1 MDGLLVLVALIP
13 IALLILAIITAA
25 RTGSIA
31 REVDALRKEL
41 GALRKLLGEQ
51 GAEPRVTV
59 PPSVAPPPPVVPPT
73 PAQPP
78 VAPTGPWYTGMNE
91 PAPRVFEAPANGP
104 AEEKADQRQPSP
116 RIVVT
121 QTNAPTP
128 AAAAVQ
134 PVVAAPRPQRPPA
147 PPGPPQKGARER
159 FLDNNPDL
167 EKFIGENLI
176 NKIGIAILV
185 LGLGFLMR
193 YAIGKNYINEV
204 GRVLIGVGAG
214 AVLMYIAHRLRNKI
228 RAFSSVLLAGGLSV
242 LYFTIAIAFH
252 QYGLFSQPQA
262 FAIMVVITA
271 LAVAFSVA
279 YDRRELAVIALIG
292 GFGAPFM
299 VSTGQG
305 NFKMLFTYLLILD
318 VGMLVLAFLKRWN
331 IVHLVAYGLTLI
343 VFGGWAAGPYT
354 GLEPR
359 PWAWGF
365 VFATCFHLVFFAMAV
380 GYNLRHRLQF
390 RPLEFGLLVS
400 NTAGYY
406 AAGIHF
412 LSDAERYANPKW
424 TGLFTASLG
433 LFHAVFAFVFYRRQQ
448 VPRNLV
454 LLLIGLALTLCTLA
468 VPVQLEGYTITLFWA
483 AEAVLLVWFAQR
495 AGLPLVQR
503 GAVIVAVLGLIS
515 LMMDLDAFYNFL
527 RPELPPIV
535 NAGWITGM
543 VVVASMVALWW
554 LWNEQATKDPALM
567 QRIIP
572 GVGLQPFATAALIIA
587 IGLGYLVNLLELRN
601 QSAKLLSND
610 GVRMATMIF
619 TLVYGLGVEFFT
631 RKQGPLVRR
640 VVFALGAL
648 VLVVYITGF
657 YLASMTSLG
666 ETLLGSARGF
676 GIHYVALGCCV
687 LLVVRMALLART
699 VIPRPSPGWNI
710 YLWAMCAY
718 LVVLAS
724 QELDHVMV
732 LVNNEPGQSMFAVLH
747 KARRAG
753 YPILWGIGS
762 FLFMWYGM
770 RNKLKTVRIIALV
783 LFGITLVKLFLFDLR
798 GISEG
803 GKVAAFICLGILLL
817 VVSFMYNK
825 LKGLFV
831 DDSEALSDRAQ
842 SRTVEP

>member
-1 MDGLLVLVALIP
+1 MEGLVVLLALIP
-13 IALLILAIITAA
+13 VALLILAIVTAS

-41 GALRKLLGEQ
+41 AAMRKLLGEQ
-51 GAEPRVTV
+51 GAAPRVTV
-59 PPSVAPPPPVVPPT
+59 PPAVAPPPPVAPPA
-73 PAQPP
+73 PAPPP
-78 VAPTGPWYTGMNE
+78 VAAPEPWYTGMQE
-91 PAPRVFEAPANGP
+91 PMPRVLEASTSGP
-104 AEEKADQRQPSP
+104 AEVKPDHAQSP
-116 RIVVT
+116 PRVVVT
-121 QTNAPTP
+121 RSSAPAP
-128 AAAAVQ
+128 MAEVVR
-134 PVVAAPRPQRPPA
+134 PVVAAPPPPRPPT
-147 PPGPPQKGARER
+147 PPPPPRKGAWER
-159 FLDNNPDL
+159 FLESNPDL

-214 AVLMYIAHRLRNKI
+214 ATLMYIAHRLRTKL

-242 LYFTIAIAFH
+242 LYFTITIAYQ
-252 QYGLFSQPQA
+252 QYELFTQPQA

-271 LAVAFSVA
+271 LAVVFSVA

-292 GFGAPFM
+292 GFAAPFM
-299 VSTGQG
+299 VSKGDG
-305 NFKMLFTYLLILD
+305 NFKVLFTYLLILD
-318 VGMLVLAFLKRWN
+318 AGMLVLALIKRWN

-343 VFGGWAAGPYT
+343 VFGAWAAGPYT

-359 PWAWGF
+359 PWSWGF

-380 GYNLRHRLQF
+380 VYNLRHRLQF

-406 AAGIHF
+406 AAGMHF
-412 LSDAERYANPKW
+412 LSDAELYAHPKW
-424 TGLFTASLG
+424 TGLFTAALG

-503 GAVIVAVLGLIS
+503 GAVIVALLGLIS
-515 LMMDLDAFYNFL
+515 LLMDIDAFYNFL
-527 RPELPPIV
+527 RPELPPLV

-554 LWNEQATKDPALM
+554 LWKRQDARGDELAM
-567 QRIIP
+567 RIVP
-572 GVGLQPFATAALIIA
+572 GVGLKPFATTALVIA
-587 IGLGYLVNLLELRN
+587 IGLGYLLNLLELRN

-610 GVRMATMIF
+610 GVRMATMVF
-619 TLVYGLGVEFFT
+619 TLLYALGVDFFT
-631 RKQGPLVRR
+631 RKEAVFVRR
-640 VVFALGAL
+640 VVFALAAL
-648 VLVVYITGF
+648 VLVVYVTGF
-657 YLASMTSLG
+657 YQASRTSL
-666 ETLLGSARGF
+666 EEMLLGSARGF
-676 GIHYVALGCCV
+676 GIHYAALACCV
-687 LLVVRMALLART
+687 VLVVRTALLART
-699 VIPRPSPGWNI
+699 VVPRPSQGWSI

-724 QELDHVMV
+724 QELDHLMV
-732 LVNNEPGQSMFAVLH
+732 LVNHEPGQSMMTALR

-753 YPILWGIGS
+753 YPILWGVGS

-783 LFGITLVKLFLFDLR
+783 LFGITLVKLFMFDLR

-831 DDSEALSDRAQ
+831 DDGEA
-842 SRTVEP
+842 VKP

>member
-1 MDGLLVLVALIP
+1 MEGLVVLLALIP
-13 IALLILAIITAA
+13 IALLVLAIVTASRA
-25 RTGSIA
+25 GSIA
-31 REVDALRKEL
+31 REVDALRKEV

-51 GAEPRVTV
+51 GAGPQVTV
-59 PPSVAPPPPVVPPT
+59 PPAVAPPAPVVPPIT
-73 PAQPP
+73 QPPP
-78 VAPTGPWYTGMNE
+78 VAAPEPWYTGTQE
-91 PAPRVFEAPANGP
+91 PAPRVFEAPTSGP
-104 AEEKADQRQPSP
+104 AEVKADHAHPPP

-121 QTNAPTP
+121 QTDAPRP
-128 AAAAVQ
+128 MADAVR
-134 PVVAAPRPQRPPA
+134 PVVAGPPPQRPPA
-147 PPGPPQKGARER
+147 PPQKGAWER

-204 GRVLIGVGAG
+204 GRVLIGVGSG
-214 AVLMYIAHRLRNKI
+214 AALMYIAHRLRTKL

-242 LYFTIAIAFH
+242 LYFTITIAYQ
-252 QYGLFSQPQA
+252 QYGLFTQPQA

-271 LAVAFSVA
+271 LAVVFSVA

-292 GFGAPFM
+292 GFAAPFM
-299 VSTGQG
+299 VSSGDG
-305 NFKMLFTYLLILD
+305 NFKVLFTYLLILD
-318 VGMLVLAFLKRWN
+318 AGMLVLALLKRWN

-343 VFGGWAAGPYT
+343 VFGAWAVGPYT

-359 PWAWGF
+359 PWSWGF
-365 VFATCFHLVFFAMAV
+365 VFATGFHLVFFVMAV

-406 AAGIHF
+406 AAGMHF
-412 LSDAERYANPKW
+412 LSDAELYAHPKW
-424 TGLFTASLG
+424 TGLFTAVLG
-433 LFHAVFAFVFYRRQQ
+433 LFHAVFAFVFYHRQQ

-503 GAVIVAVLGLIS
+503 GALIVALLGLVS
-515 LMMDLDAFYNFL
+515 LLMDLDAFYNFL

-554 LWNEQATKDPALM
+554 LWSRHSAKGDELAM
-567 QRIIP
+567 RIIP
-572 GVGLQPFATAALIIA
+572 GVGQQPFATGALIIA

-610 GVRMATMIF
+610 GVRMATMAF
-619 TLVYGLGVEFFT
+619 TLLYLLGVELFV
-631 RKQGPLVRR
+631 RKQPKLVRG
-640 VVFALGAL
+640 VILALSAL
-648 VLVVYITGF
+648 VLIVYITGF
-657 YLASMTSLG
+657 YAASMASLG
-666 ETLLGSARGF
+666 EQLSGEARGF
-676 GIHYVALGCCV
+676 GMHYVALVLCVV
-687 LLVVRMALLART
+687 LLVRVALLARA
-699 VIPRPSPGWNI
+699 VITRPSSSWTV

-724 QELDHVMV
+724 QELDHLMV
-732 LVNNEPGQSMFAVLH
+732 LVNHEPGQSMMGALH

-753 YPILWGIGS
+753 YPILWGVGS

-770 RNKLKTVRIIALV
+770 RNKLKMVRIIALV

-803 GKVAAFICLGILLL
+803 GKVAAFICLGVLLL

-831 DDSEALSDRAQ
+831 DDSEA
-842 SRTVEP
+842 VKP

>member
-1 MDGLLVLVALIP
+1 MEGLVVLLALIP

-25 RTGSIA
+25 RTGAMA
-31 REVDALRKEL
+31 RDLDELRKEVS
-41 GALRKLLGEQ
+41 ALRKLLGEQ
-51 GAEPRVTV
+51 GAAPRVTV
-59 PPSVAPPPPVVPPT
+59 PRVPAPPAQAPQPVAASEPGYYGLSQPTPRVVDAAQPAATEVKVENAVPP
-73 PAQPP
+73 
-78 VAPTGPWYTGMNE
+78 
-91 PAPRVFEAPANGP
+91 
-104 AEEKADQRQPSP
+104 P

-121 QTNAPTP
+121 QTSSVKAQPEV
-128 AAAAVQ
+128 AR
-134 PVVAAPRPQRPPA
+134 PVVDAPPQQRPPA
-147 PPGPPQKGARER
+147 PPPPQKGAWER

-185 LGLGFLMR
+185 LGLGFLVNLAIAHE
-193 YAIGKNYINEV
+193 YIGKV
-204 GRVLIGVGAG
+204 GQVLLGIGAG
-214 AVLMYIAHRLRNKI
+214 AVLMVIAHRLRKKL
-228 RAFSSVLLAGGLSV
+228 RAFSSVLVAGGLSV
-242 LYFTIAIAFH
+242 LYFTIYIGF
-252 QYGLFSQPQA
+252 QEYDLFTQVQA

-271 LAVAFSVA
+271 LAVVFAVA
-279 YDRRELAVIALIG
+279 YDRRELAVIALLG

-299 VSTGQG
+299 VSKGDG
-305 NFKMLFTYLLILD
+305 NFKVLFTYLLILD
-318 VGMLVLAFLKRWN
+318 AGMLVLALIKRWN

-343 VFGGWAAGPYT
+343 VFGAWAAGPYT

-359 PWAWGF
+359 PWSWGF
-365 VFATCFHLVFFAMAV
+365 VFATGFHLVFFAMAV
-380 GYNLRHRLQF
+380 GYNLRHNLQF

-406 AAGIHF
+406 AAGMHF
-412 LSDAERYANPKW
+412 LSDAERYASPKW
-424 TGLFTASLG
+424 TGLFTAALG
-433 LFHAVFAFVFYRRQQ
+433 LFHAVFAFILYRRQQ

-468 VPVQLEGYTITLFWA
+468 VPVQLQGYTITLFWA
-483 AEAVLLVWFAQR
+483 AEAMLLVWFAQR

-515 LMMDLDAFYNFL
+515 LLMDLDAFYNYL
-527 RPELPPIV
+527 RPELPPIA
-535 NAGWITGM
+535 NAGWVTGM
-543 VVVASMVALWW
+543 VVVLSMVGLWW
-554 LWNEQATKDPALM
+554 LWSRQVAKGEEGM
-567 QRIIP
+567 RIMP
-572 GVGLQPFATAALIIA
+572 GVGLKPFATMALVIA

-601 QSAKLLSND
+601 QGAKLLSNE
-610 GVRMATMIF
+610 GVRMATMVF
-619 TLVYGLGVEFFT
+619 TLLYVLGVEFFT
-631 RKQGPLVRR
+631 RKQGMLVRR
-640 VVFALGAL
+640 VVFAVAAL
-648 VLVVYITGF
+648 VLVVYVTGF
-657 YLASMTSLG
+657 YRASMTSL
-666 ETLLGSARGF
+666 EEMLLGSARGF
-676 GIHYVALGCCV
+676 GIHYAALLCCV
-687 LLVVRMALLART
+687 VLVVRLALLARA
-699 VIPRPSPGWNI
+699 VMPRPSQGWSI

-724 QELDHVMV
+724 QELDHLMV
-732 LVNNEPGQSMFAVLH
+732 LVNHTPDQGMYAALH

-753 YPILWGIGS
+753 YPILWGVGS

-831 DDSEALSDRAQ
+831 DDSEAVKQ
-842 SRTVEP
+842 